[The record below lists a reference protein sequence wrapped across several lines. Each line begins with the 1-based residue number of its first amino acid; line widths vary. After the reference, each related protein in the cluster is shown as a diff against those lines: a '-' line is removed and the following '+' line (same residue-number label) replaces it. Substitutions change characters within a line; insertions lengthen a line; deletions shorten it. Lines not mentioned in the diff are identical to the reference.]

1 MEYGYNNASPLL
13 RGKYELTLENLK
25 TYTIGQFEGNL
36 EVQKI
41 GFGFGMTSYFN
52 WFNNKELEEVSEEYK
67 RFVLDFDK
75 TKGLIKGTRG
85 NGEIQI
91 AGKKNR
97 N

>member
-1 MEYGYNNASPLL
+1 
-13 RGKYELTLENLK
+13 
-25 TYTIGQFEGNL
+25 
-36 EVQKI
+36 
-41 GFGFGMTSYFN
+41 MTSYFN